1 MLPPCSEGYRTGLS
15 RSTLEVPLLVWRNP
29 ALAATA
35 EAAGMPRFSAQE
47 RETPLH
53 GNSMVAQLVRWGV
66 GDGAQPR
73 HHSPQ
78 ALQFQGRDWQAIAH
92 ADRCSLE

>member
-1 MLPPCSEGYRTGLS
+1 
-15 RSTLEVPLLVWRNP
+15 
-29 ALAATA
+29 
-35 EAAGMPRFSAQE
+35 
-47 RETPLH
+47 
-53 GNSMVAQLVRWGV
+53 V

-73 HHSPQ
+73 HHAPQ